1 MAISLDQ
8 STTTQTYASAGGS
21 SNLSFGTAPT
31 PGAFVCVFVAG
42 WHDSGYDVSTVT
54 DNQGNG
60 NYSLVRHGTAANK
73 ARGVLAYK
81 ETVASSGTFTITI
94 NHAGGSANYLI
105 AAAASFTGVAASS
118 PLDQTATS
126 SGTDTATDANVTSGA
141 TVDMEELVCA
151 VCSVGI
157 SFSSDVHLGAN
168 AETGYTN
175 VMLYQD
181 FTNICAGSG
190 DFKVV
195 SPTGGAAQSANWSH
209 DATTG
214 GSNGWT
220 AAIAT
225 FKAASAAPMFPPFPR
240 FEPSTHLRM

>member
-8 STTTQTYASAGGS
+8 STTTQTYVDVGGS
-21 SNLSFGTAPT
+21 STLSFGTAPA
-31 PGAFVCVFVAG
+31 PGAFVCLFLSG
-42 WHDSGYDVSTVT
+42 WHSSGYDVSTVT

-60 NYSLVRHGTAANK
+60 NYSLVRHGTVANK
-73 ARGVLAYK
+73 ARAVLAYK
-81 ETVASSGTFTITI
+81 ENVASSGTFTITI
-94 NHAGGSANYLI
+94 NHASGSGNYLV
-105 AAAASFTGVAASS
+105 AAAASFIGVAASA
-118 PLDQTATS
+118 PLDQTGTA
-126 SGTDTATDANVTSGA
+126 SGVNTATDANVTSGA
-141 TVDMEELVCA
+141 TLNTEELVCA

-157 SFSSDVHLGAN
+157 SGSSDVHLGSSA
-168 AETGYTN
+168 ATGYTN

-195 SPTGGAAQSANWSH
+195 SPTGGAAQSASWSH
-209 DATTG
+209 DPTTG

-225 FKAASAAPMFPPFPR
+225 FKAASAVFPPFFR